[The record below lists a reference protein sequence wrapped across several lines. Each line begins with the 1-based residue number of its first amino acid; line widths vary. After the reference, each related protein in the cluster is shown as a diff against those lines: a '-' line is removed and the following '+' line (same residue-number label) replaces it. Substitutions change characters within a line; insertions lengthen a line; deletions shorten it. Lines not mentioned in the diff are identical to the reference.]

1 MLSECLIKVLYA
13 HRLSF
18 RTLVRKYDCDLCYT
32 PMIVA
37 ADFVRSAKAR
47 DSEFTT
53 NQGMWKP
60 EFAVFVKLK
69 KQNNNKKNSKHSC
82 LIRQQNSESLF

>member
-1 MLSECLIKVLYA
+1 MTVLLSCIVFSP
-13 HRLSF
+13 HRLAF
-18 RTLVRKYDCDLCYT
+18 RTLVRKYNCDICFT

-53 NQGMWKP
+53 NERELLHDGVVLLLLRHH
-60 EFAVFVKLK
+60 FYFT
-69 KQNNNKKNSKHSC
+69 
-82 LIRQQNSESLF
+82 ESLHKHVSLGTL

>member
-1 MLSECLIKVLYA
+1 MLSECLIKILYA

-53 NQGMWKP
+53 NQGM
-60 EFAVFVKLK
+60 
-69 KQNNNKKNSKHSC
+69 
-82 LIRQQNSESLF
+82 

>member
-1 MLSECLIKVLYA
+1 
-13 HRLSF
+13 
-18 RTLVRKYDCDLCYT
+18 
-32 PMIVA
+32 MIVA

-69 KQNNNKKNSKHSC
+69 KQNNNNNKKPQHSC
-82 LIRQQNSESLF
+82 LIRQQN